1 MPSEEIGGD
10 SAPAM
15 AKPDLTTLPVRL
27 HVVLGQLEM
36 SLAELNTIV
45 PGSIV
50 ELNREKSEPVQI
62 AINGKIAGRGDLIEV
77 EGKLGV
83 RITGWTFE

>member
-1 MPSEEIGGD
+1 MQSDEIGGD
-10 SAPAM
+10 SAGLM
-15 AKPDLTTLPVRL
+15 AKPDLTTLPIRL
-27 HVVLGQLEM
+27 HVVLAQLEM

-62 AINGKIAGRGDLIEV
+62 AINGKIAGQGDLIEV

-83 RITGWTFE
+83 RITGWTFQ

>member
-1 MPSEEIGGD
+1 MPSEETGGNSTPVMD
-10 SAPAM
+10 
-15 AKPDLTTLPVRL
+15 KPDLTTLPVRL

-45 PGSIV
+45 PGTIV

-83 RITGWTFE
+83 RITGWTFK